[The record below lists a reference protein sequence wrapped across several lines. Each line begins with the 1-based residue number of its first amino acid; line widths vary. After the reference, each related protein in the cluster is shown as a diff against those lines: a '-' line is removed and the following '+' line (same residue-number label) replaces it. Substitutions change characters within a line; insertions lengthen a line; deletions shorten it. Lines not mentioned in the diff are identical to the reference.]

1 MLKKYPTIRHGL
13 PAEQA
18 HCSICWG
25 IRAGKTC
32 REWEGWGEKEKEREW
47 EWERET
53 FLVTSAWITSLP
65 HSWTWNV
72 KERITPQTCNT
83 GSYRRTF
90 FPALQQEESV
100 HYTTH
105 IQCASVILTLIF
117 HVQIILPRTG
127 HWCTFRQFFYMAE
140 NIVYCIGMT
149 LIKSS
154 CQNKSKLVAIT
165 GYSSTLREPFHFPIT
180 DFIRFFFL
188 SSYHIWV
195 HKIWGCK

>member
-1 MLKKYPTIRHGL
+1 MQRVRGL
-13 PAEQA
+13 GGE
-18 HCSICWG
+18 G
-25 IRAGKTC
+25 EGERVRA
-32 REWEGWGEKEKEREW
+32 R
-47 EWERET
+47 ERET

-117 HVQIILPRTG
+117 HVKIILPRTG
-127 HWCTFRQFFYMAE
+127 HWCTFRQFFFLHGRKC

-149 LIKSS
+149 LIKSL

-180 DFIRFFFL
+180 DFIGFFF
-188 SSYHIWV
+188 YHHIISEFT
-195 HKIWGCK
+195 KYEFASR